1 MEPLSGGAGSSEW
14 PAVLERGV
22 AAATLTGELRSGDL
36 AVLEAFEGGALVAVI
51 DGLGHGGEAADASA
65 AAAVVLREHRAE
77 PPDALVRRCHQAL
90 RRTRGAV
97 MTLARLE
104 LEAGAARLTWTGVG
118 NVEGRLLR
126 AVPDPAHPPGR
137 AESAFIH
144 SGVVG
149 YALPRVRLSSSRLAP
164 GDLLVFAT
172 DGVRSGFLDDLAA
185 GPAEPS
191 VQALADRLLARY
203 ARGTDDALVVA
214 VRLRPAAEG

>member
-14 PAVLERGV
+14 PAALERGV

-51 DGLGHGGEAADASA
+51 DGLGHGGEAADASDVA
-65 AAAVVLREHRAE
+65 ATVLRAD
-77 PPDALVRRCHQAL
+77 PGAAPDVLVRRCHDRL
-90 RRTRGAV
+90 RKTRGVV
-97 MTLARLE
+97 MTLARLM
-104 LEAGAARLTWTGVG
+104 LEPGAARVTWTGVG

-144 SGVVG
+144 GGVLG
-149 YALPRVRLSSSRLAP
+149 YALPHVRLTASRLSP

-172 DGVRSGFLDDLAA
+172 DGVQSGFLDDLAA
-185 GPAEPS
+185 GPATPS
-191 VQALADRLLARY
+191 AQALAERLLARY

-214 VRLRPAAEG
+214 VRLRPAAGG